1 MIVIPAI
8 DIINGKAVRL
18 YKGSYDK
25 VQIVGENILD
35 IAKEFEAQGAEFIHV
50 VDLDGAKVGSLINKE
65 VVIEIAQKT
74 NVPIEIGGGIRK
86 YEDISFLLKNGV
98 SRVILGTAAIEDK
111 ELLKRVSKEFK
122 ERIAVGI
129 DCKDGY
135 LYGSGWLK
143 KSKVHYRDFVKE
155 MELMEIQNII
165 VTDINKDGTLL
176 GSNIELI
183 KDIKKL
189 TDINITASGGIKDI
203 NDIKELKKIN
213 IYGAITGKAIY
224 NGSLNL
230 KKAIEVCRECR

>member
-8 DIINGKAVRL
+8 DIINGEAVRL

-98 SRVILGTAAIEDK
+98 R
-111 ELLKRVSKEFK
+111 
-122 ERIAVGI
+122 
-129 DCKDGY
+129 
-135 LYGSGWLK
+135 
-143 KSKVHYRDFVKE
+143 
-155 MELMEIQNII
+155 
-165 VTDINKDGTLL
+165 
-176 GSNIELI
+176 
-183 KDIKKL
+183 
-189 TDINITASGGIKDI
+189 
-203 NDIKELKKIN
+203 
-213 IYGAITGKAIY
+213 
-224 NGSLNL
+224 
-230 KKAIEVCRECR
+230 